1 MLKPWQYRCLLIL
14 GVLAVV
20 LVVTNGAL
28 ALSNRAQQVEI
39 NQRQIFLQ
47 QTASLEGLY
56 REMAK
61 ALADLALRNGDKRVL
76 EMLGSLGITVTVNA
90 PTPAAGDA
98 GGRK

>member
-1 MLKPWQYRCLLIL
+1 MLKPWQHRCHFVL

-28 ALSNRAQQVEI
+28 AFSNRAQQVEI

-47 QTASLEGLY
+47 QTASLEALY

-61 ALADLALRNGDKRVL
+61 GTGRPRLKNGDKRVL
-76 EMLGSLGITVTVNA
+76 DMLGSLGITVTVNT

-98 GGRK
+98 GTRK